1 MTHGLDALMED
12 DLLSLDEEGKPPEPS
27 RLPDAKAIRKLFVKE
42 TDNDE
47 SSAVRRTQIQA
58 MVDGQPPYNQAA
70 LNASGQGSRANAN
83 FLMGQDL
90 VNRACNGYQDILT
103 SPKILM
109 TVDVEFGEATEA
121 ADYEAII
128 QEEATRTIRKWSSF
142 SPRSQQII
150 RLFVTHGVGIPYFND
165 TKDFRFDV
173 AGLGDF
179 YIPRQTP
186 ASEEDI
192 VYCVSRKDMTVVDL
206 FDKIRN
212 EKAAE
217 KMGWNVKAVR
227 KAISRATTAGSVG
240 EVGEIERFQQQ
251 LKNNDL
257 HSVEKFEHVPILGCW
272 VKEFDG
278 TYSFALTEKDAPD
291 GEYLFVE
298 YSRYQ
303 SAEEAFL
310 FFCYGIGNG
319 TYHSIRGMGH
329 MIFALVQLH
338 NRLMCQKADGVMLDE
353 SVLLQATGNNA
364 LQRASLNYLGPF
376 SLLDQ
381 GFEVIDRKISG
392 TSDRTLPFLGEVKS
406 LMGQMSSSFQPPEGA
421 YQNQINVES
430 ELEALA
436 GSTSGAVDLFYMS
449 WDRLIRE
456 MVRRIIQGPKS
467 DPLVAE
473 FHKRCEKRGV
483 TKEILDTVDHAN
495 TYAYRSLGAGSPAAR
510 SIAFKK
516 LLQLLPQLD
525 EIGRKN
531 LIYRFVENLVGHQN
545 AAEFAS
551 RSEEPRQ
558 NSEASIATL
567 ENFALSQGAPIPVLP
582 YQMHGAHVQIHVP
595 ELIRIIDG
603 VETGQLDPMQNLPG
617 LRAYLDH
624 VSTHGEQLGQ
634 DPSQADLFGQVKE
647 AVNNLNQIVTNMER
661 KIRAEQRQAAE
672 AGAQEGG
679 DTGSEERIA
688 QLKMAMEEFKF
699 DLMQRKGELELAIMQ
714 AKADQNLALK
724 DAEQA
729 SSVEKKMLYPRSDY
743 SERR

>member
-1 MTHGLDALMED
+1 MTHGLDELMED
-12 DLLSLDEEGKPPEPS
+12 DLLSLDEDGKPPEPS
-27 RLPDAKAIRKLFVKE
+27 RLPNARAIRKLFSKE
-42 TDNDE
+42 TDADE
-47 SSAVRRTQIQA
+47 ASAIRRTQIQA
-58 MVDGQPPYNQAA
+58 MIDGQPPYNQAA

-90 VNRACNGYQDILT
+90 INRACNGYQDILT
-103 SPKILM
+103 SSKILM
-109 TVDVEFGEATEA
+109 TVDCEYGEAAES
-121 ADYEAII
+121 ADYEAVI

-142 SPRSQQII
+142 PSRAQQLI
-150 RLFVTHGVGIPYFND
+150 RLFVSHGVGIDYFPD

-173 AGLGDF
+173 AGFGDF

-192 VYCVSRKDMTVVDL
+192 VYAVARKDMTVVDL

-217 KMGWNVKAVR
+217 KMGWNVAAVK
-227 KAISRATTAGSVG
+227 KAIGRATTSGSVG

-257 HSVEKFEHVPILGCW
+257 HSVEKFEHVPILGFW
-272 VKEFDG
+272 VREFDG

-298 YSRYQ
+298 YSRYK
-303 SAEEAFL
+303 SAEEAFI

-338 NRLMCQKADGVMLDE
+338 NRLMCQKSDGVMLDE

-376 SLLDQ
+376 SLMDQ

-392 TSDRTLPFLGEVKS
+392 TSDRTLPFLNEVKG
-406 LMGQMSSSFQPPEGA
+406 LMGQMSSSFNPPEGA
-421 YQNQINVES
+421 YQNQINVEA

-436 GSTSGAVDLFYMS
+436 GSTSGALDLFYAS

-473 FHKRCEKRGV
+473 FHRRCERRGV
-483 TKEILDTVDHAN
+483 TKDILESVDHAN
-495 TYAYRSLGAGSPAAR
+495 TYAYRALGAGSPSAR

-567 ENFALSQGAPIPVLP
+567 ENFALAQGAPIPVLS

-603 VETGQLDPMQNLPG
+603 VETGALDPMQNLGG

-624 VSTHGEQLGQ
+624 VAAHGEQLGQ

-647 AVNNLNQIVTNMER
+647 AINNLNQIVTNMER
-661 KIRAEQRQAAE
+661 KIKAEQRQAAE
-672 AGAQEGG
+672 AGQGAEGQPSEQERLAQIKI
-679 DTGSEERIA
+679 D
-688 QLKMAMEEFKF
+688 MEEFKF
-699 DLMQRKGELELAIMQ
+699 QMMQRKGELEIAIMQ

-724 DAEQA
+724 DAEGA
-729 SSVEKKMLYPRSDY
+729 SSIYKTQMFPRSDY